1 MGSWRPRR
9 PQTGVPDG
17 LVWADPPRV
26 FVLLEMK
33 HRDQTPSES
42 RKSVVMEEEVML
54 SSLSTVGS

>member
-1 MGSWRPRR
+1 MGSWRPWR

-33 HRDQTPSES
+33 HRDQTPAGHDGVLSWK
-42 RKSVVMEEEVML
+42 RKSC
-54 SSLSTVGS
+54 